1 MELKQNGFKIVYQET
16 KSNPLASF
24 KSFIMQTKSH
34 DKAINYAK
42 RFVALNNFKL
52 IEVTSNWN

>member
-42 RFVALNNFKL
+42 TFTALNNFKL

>member
-1 MELKQNGFKIVYQET
+1 MKHVQNGFKIVYQET
-16 KSNPLASF
+16 TSNPLASF

-34 DKAINYAK
+34 DKANNYAK